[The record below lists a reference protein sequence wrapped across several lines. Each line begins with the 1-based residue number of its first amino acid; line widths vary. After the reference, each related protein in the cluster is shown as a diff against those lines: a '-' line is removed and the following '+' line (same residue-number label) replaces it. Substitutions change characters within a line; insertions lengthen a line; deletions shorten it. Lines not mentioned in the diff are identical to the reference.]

1 MAGLI
6 PQGFIEN
13 LRERTDLAELIG
25 KRITLKKAGGNYK
38 ACCPFHDER
47 TPSFNVRPDKGFY
60 HCFGCGAHGD
70 AIAFLQEYENLSFTE
85 AVESLA
91 AHLGMDVPY
100 DESARASM
108 RKAQSLT
115 GALEQA
121 SQFYRQCLH
130 QHPSGSLA
138 RDYLQH
144 RGVDA
149 ETAERF
155 AIGYAPPE
163 GDALVR
169 HVDKETLDALIS
181 VKAVTDRYERPRD
194 LFRNRLMF
202 PIRNSRGRTVA
213 FGGRTLGDDKAKYIN
228 SPESEIYHKSREIYG
243 LYEAKKATRKL
254 ERLVVVE
261 GYMDVIALA
270 QHGISYAVAASG
282 TATNQE
288 SLQALLKPT
297 QHLIFCFDGDEAG
310 YRAADRALENLL
322 ELLQDGMHIQFLM
335 LPEGDDPDSLV
346 RREGQDAF
354 QQRID
359 EATPL
364 SRLLFER
371 QTADLDLTLPE
382 NRGELRSRV
391 EPMLRR
397 MPHSAMRDALWQE
410 LKDRTGRTRWS
421 RQGDYRQ
428 GAGQPTTQEQA
439 GQQLRIRLDRDTVLS
454 LALYEF
460 PELAPEVTET
470 LEGLNEFPSSQAFA
484 QWIQAIGANSRD
496 DILMA
501 MATRTE
507 ARERFS
513 ALFNRIEHFPEREAL
528 KEDARRMLNRSRE
541 RKLSR
546 AASELLTQKKPSELS
561 EQEKQQLQELLRR
574 KNQTKDPRTH

>member
-25 KRITLKKAGGNYK
+25 NRITLKKAGGNYK

-100 DESARASM
+100 DESAKENM

-121 SQFYRQCLH
+121 SRFYRQCLH
-130 QHPSGSLA
+130 QHPSSSLA

-144 RGVDA
+144 RGVDE

-155 AIGYAPPE
+155 GIGYAPPE

-169 HVDKETLDALIS
+169 HVDKETLDALIA

-335 LPEGDDPDSLV
+335 MPEGDDPDSLV
-346 RREGQDAF
+346 RREGQEAF

-371 QTADLDLTLPE
+371 QTQDLDLTLAE
-382 NRGELRSRV
+382 HRGELRSRV

-410 LKDRTGRTRWS
+410 LQRLTGRTRWP
-421 RQGDYRQ
+421 RQNDPRQ
-428 GAGQPTTQEQA
+428 SASHPYSQGNAGQHP
-439 GQQLRIRLDRDTVLS
+439 RIQLDRDTVLS

-460 PELAPEVTET
+460 PDLAPEVTET
-470 LEGLNEFPSSQAFA
+470 LEGLNELPSSQAFA
-484 QWIQAIGANSRD
+484 HWIQSIGASNRD
-496 DILMA
+496 DILLA
-501 MATRTE
+501 MASQAE
-507 ARERFS
+507 ARERF
-513 ALFNRIEHFPEREAL
+513 AGLFNRIEHFPEREAL
-528 KEDARRMLNRSRE
+528 KQDALQTLKRSRE
-541 RKLSR
+541 HKFSPS
-546 AASELLTQKKPSELS
+546 ASKFVAHKKPSELS
-561 EQEKQQLQELLRR
+561 DQERQQLQSFRR
-574 KNQTKDPRTH
+574 ETDTKAPRTH